1 MENVPTHRG
10 PAPSYRSRHGRL
22 PWPTPEELSAEQ
34 LAVYRAIVD
43 GPRSDGPK
51 VVSFV
56 DRDGHLEGPFNAM
69 VVHPK
74 LGESVQALGA
84 AVRFASSLSDRQRE
98 IAILELARRE
108 RCDFEWYAHERIGRA
123 VGLSTDETQAVL
135 TGRDCPSLHA
145 SESMVRRVVGALQTR
160 RDLDDAEFDEATSAL
175 GMAAIADLVVLVG
188 YYQLLSLGLT
198 VWRTPL
204 PDGEPRPWRD
214 DD

>member
-1 MENVPTHRG
+1 MENSPTQG
-10 PAPSYRSRHGRL
+10 DPALTPRSRRGRL
-22 PWPTPEELSAEQ
+22 PWPTPEELTGEQ
-34 LAVYRAIVD
+34 RAVYRAILD
-43 GPRSDGPK
+43 GPRSDGPQA
-51 VVSFV
+51 VALV
-56 DRDGHLEGPFNAM
+56 DEDGRLEGPFNAM
-69 VVHPK
+69 VVYPR
-74 LGESVQALGA
+74 LGGSVQAIGA

>member
-10 PAPSYRSRHGRL
+10 QAPSYRSRHGRL

-84 AVRFASSLSDRQRE
+84 AVRFASSLSARQRE

-123 VGLSTDETQAVL
+123 VGLNPDEIEAL
-135 TGRDCPSLHA
+135 RKGSDCSSLSA
-145 SESMVRRVVGALQTR
+145 DEAMVRRVVGALQAR
-160 RDLDDAEFDEATSAL
+160 RDLDDAEFDEATAEL
-175 GMAAIADLVVLVG
+175 GTAVIDDLVVLVG
-188 YYQLLSLGLT
+188 YYQLLSLSLT

-204 PDGEPRPWRD
+204 PDGEARPWSD

>member
-1 MENVPTHRG
+1 MENVPTNRASV
-10 PAPSYRSRHGRL
+10 PTSRPRRGRL
-22 PWPTPEELSAEQ
+22 PWPTPDELTAEQ
-34 LAVYRAIVD
+34 LVVYRAIVN
-43 GPRSDGPK
+43 GPRSDGPQ
-51 VVSFV
+51 VVSLV
-56 DRDGHLEGPFNAM
+56 DAGGRLEGPFNAM

-123 VGLSTDETQAVL
+123 VGLNPDEIEAL
-135 TGRDCPSLHA
+135 LKGSDCSSLSVA
-145 SESMVRRVVGALQTR
+145 EAMVRRVVGALQAR
-160 RDLDDAEFDEATSAL
+160 RDLDDAEFDEATAEL
-175 GMAAIADLVVLVG
+175 GTAVIDDLVVLVG
-188 YYQLLSLGLT
+188 YYQLLSLSLT

-204 PDGEPRPWRD
+204 PDGEPRPWSD